1 VAGRDW
7 GMVCDGALR
16 ELKAADW
23 LGPEATNLLRAGGL
37 TVQLSVDPKTQKDV
51 AAAAKDVI
59 PADNRV
65 ANAITLVEPGTG
77 YVKGMASNRAFGE
90 GKGATEIPLA
100 MAKKFSPAS
109 TFKLFTLVAAL
120 EDGIPLSTTLPGGSE
135 YTSDKFDNPNGGYH
149 NAEGLSASDVS
160 ISRATEMSINTAYVQ
175 LEERV
180 GIPAVADTAK
190 RLGITSIGKPGTSSY
205 PGKKEGTFALGV
217 RDVSVTDMAGAY
229 AAIAAHGRWCPPT
242 LVKSVTLPNG
252 QVITNPVA
260 DRCRQAVD
268 PAVADTAA
276 SVLQGVIDNGTGR
289 PAALPGRPAAGKT
302 GTGEDNGS
310 AWFAGFTPQVAAAVW
325 TGDPRS
331 PRYTLHGVMGY
342 ETVYGS
348 TLPADLWK
356 AGMLCYLEDK
366 PVRQLPGVDPAYLL
380 APGRPVDNQVIMIDI
395 RGQSVDDADPTLR
408 SRGLVV
414 EVAADPNAGGAWV
427 RSGTVVAQSP
437 APGARLA
444 PGSTV
449 KLTVRGLRRPLL
461 RLSASLS

>member
-1 VAGRDW
+1 
-7 GMVCDGALR
+7 
-16 ELKAADW
+16 
-23 LGPEATNLLRAGGL
+23 
-37 TVQLSVDPKTQKDV
+37 
-51 AAAAKDVI
+51 
-59 PADNRV
+59 
-65 ANAITLVEPGTG
+65 
-77 YVKGMASNRAFGE
+77 MASNRAFGE

-149 NAEGLSASDVS
+149 NAEGLSASDIS

-276 SVLQGVIDNGTGR
+276 SVLKGVIDNGTGR

-310 AWFAGFTPQVAAAVW
+310 AWFAGFTPQIAAAVW

-342 ETVYGS
+342 ETVYGG

-356 AGMLCYLEDK
+356 AGMVSYLDGK

-380 APGRPVDNQVIMIDI
+380 APGRPVDNQVVMIDV
-395 RGQSVDDADPTLR
+395 RGQSADDADPTLR

-414 EVAADPNAGGAWV
+414 EIAADPNAGGAWV

-437 APGARLA
+437 APGSRLA

-449 KLTVRGLRRPLL
+449 KLTVRG
-461 RLSASLS
+461 